1 MATSLP
7 SFPPFEIEGP
17 NVGQRWEKWLK
28 KFENLVIAMDIE
40 EKGTEDQKE
49 LKLRQKAMVLH
60 YLGPSAYDIHETLPQ
75 HDGYKETCDELNK
88 YFKPKTN
95 TEYEIYMFR
104 KTVQGD
110 ETMDQYHTRLRQLA
124 STCGFGDQ
132 SDKEIK
138 SQIVFSCRD
147 SSLRKK
153 LLRDSKLT
161 LEQTLELARA
171 MEQSESQAKGIESSD
186 RKEVC
191 FVKKSGTQKPF
202 KNVQNNF

>member
-1 MATSLP
+1 M
-7 SFPPFEIEGP
+7 
-17 NVGQRWEKWLK
+17 
-28 KFENLVIAMDIE
+28 
-40 EKGTEDQKE
+40 
-49 LKLRQKAMVLH
+49 
-60 YLGPSAYDIHETLPQ
+60 PQ

-88 YFKPKTN
+88 DFKPKTN

-110 ETMDQYHTRLRQLA
+110 ETMDQYHTRLGQLA

-161 LEQTLELARA
+161 LEQTLELA
-171 MEQSESQAKGIESSD
+171 
-186 RKEVC
+186 
-191 FVKKSGTQKPF
+191 
-202 KNVQNNF
+202 